1 MRETSPMSSLRDT
14 DIKSK
19 VNETLRTLPDDAS
32 WEDVM
37 YRIYVRQKIE
47 SGMKDVAQGD
57 TVSVAEVRK
66 RFGLTELC
74 G

>member
-1 MRETSPMSSLRDT
+1 M
-14 DIKSK
+14 KSK

-57 TVSVAEVRK
+57 TLTVAELRK
-66 RFGLTELC
+66 RFGLTESC

>member
-1 MRETSPMSSLRDT
+1 MSNLKDT

-37 YRIYVRQKIE
+37 YPIYVRQKVE

-57 TVSVAEVRK
+57 IVSVAEVRK
-66 RFGLTELC
+66 RFGLTESC

>member
-1 MRETSPMSSLRDT
+1 MSEVKDL

-19 VNETLRTLPDDAS
+19 VSETLRSLPDDAS

-47 SGMKDVAQGD
+47 SGLKDVAEGN
-57 TVSVAEVRK
+57 TVSIAEVRK
-66 RFGLTELC
+66 VFGL
-74 G
+74 GQ

>member
-1 MRETSPMSSLRDT
+1 MSNVKDP

-19 VNETLRTLPDDAS
+19 VNETLRSLPDDAT

-47 SGMKDVAQGD
+47 NGLKDIAEGD
-57 TVSVAEVRK
+57 TVSIAEVRK
-66 RFGLTELC
+66 RFGLNQ
-74 G
+74 

>member
-1 MRETSPMSSLRDT
+1 MSSVKDT

-19 VNETLRTLPDDAS
+19 VNETLRTLPDDAT

-47 SGMKDVAQGD
+47 NGIKDVAEGD
-57 TVSVAEVRK
+57 TVSVAEIRK
-66 RFGLTELC
+66 RFGLSE
-74 G
+74 

>member
-1 MRETSPMSSLRDT
+1 MWETSPMSSLKDT

-37 YRIYVRQKIE
+37 YRIYVRKKIE
-47 SGMKDVAQGD
+47 GGMKDVAQGD

-66 RFGLTELC
+66 RFGLTESC

>member
-1 MRETSPMSSLRDT
+1 METWPMSEVKDL

-19 VNETLRTLPDDAS
+19 VSETLRFLPDDAS

-47 SGMKDVAQGD
+47 SGLKDVAEGH
-57 TVSVAEVRK
+57 TVSIAEVRK
-66 RFGLTELC
+66 VFGL
-74 G
+74 GQ

>member
-1 MRETSPMSSLRDT
+1 
-14 DIKSK
+14 
-19 VNETLRTLPDDAS
+19 
-32 WEDVM
+32 M

>member
-1 MRETSPMSSLRDT
+1 MSSVKDT

-19 VNETLRTLPDDAS
+19 VNETLRTLPDDAT

-47 SGMKDVAQGD
+47 NGIKDVAEGD

-66 RFGLTELC
+66 RFGLSE
-74 G
+74 

>member
-1 MRETSPMSSLRDT
+1 MSSLKDT

-37 YRIYVRQKIE
+37 DRIYVRQKIE
-47 SGMKDVAQGD
+47 NGMKDVAQGD
-57 TVSVAEVRK
+57 TLSVAEVRK
-66 RFGLTELC
+66 RFGLTESC

>member
-1 MRETSPMSSLRDT
+1 MTHRQNSSLKDT

-47 SGMKDVAQGD
+47 NGMKDVAQGD
-57 TVSVAEVRK
+57 TLSVAEVRK
-66 RFGLTELC
+66 RFGLTESC

>member
-1 MRETSPMSSLRDT
+1 MSEVKDL

-19 VNETLRTLPDDAS
+19 VSDTLRSLPDDAS

-47 SGMKDVAQGD
+47 SGLKDVAEGH
-57 TVSVAEVRK
+57 TVSIAEVRK
-66 RFGLTELC
+66 AFGL
-74 G
+74 GQ

>member
-1 MRETSPMSSLRDT
+1 METWPMSEVKDL

-19 VNETLRTLPDDAS
+19 VSETLRSLPDDAS

-47 SGMKDVAQGD
+47 SGLKDVAEGN
-57 TVSVAEVRK
+57 TVSIAEVRK
-66 RFGLTELC
+66 VFGL
-74 G
+74 GQ

>member
-1 MRETSPMSSLRDT
+1 MSSVKDT

-19 VNETLRTLPDDAS
+19 VNETLRTLPDDAT

-37 YRIYVRQKIE
+37 HRIYVRQKIE
-47 SGMKDVAQGD
+47 NGIKDVAEGD

-66 RFGLTELC
+66 RFGLSE
-74 G
+74 

>member
-1 MRETSPMSSLRDT
+1 MRENSPMSSLKDT

-66 RFGLTELC
+66 RFGLTESC

>member
-1 MRETSPMSSLRDT
+1 MSSLKDT

-19 VNETLRTLPDDAS
+19 VSETLRTLPDDAS

-66 RFGLTELC
+66 RFGLTESC

>member
-1 MRETSPMSSLRDT
+1 MSSLKDT

-57 TVSVAEVRK
+57 TLSVAEVRK
-66 RFGLTELC
+66 RFGLTESF

>member
-1 MRETSPMSSLRDT
+1 MSGLKDT

-47 SGMKDVAQGD
+47 SGIKDVAQGD

-66 RFGLTELC
+66 RFGLTESC

>member
-1 MRETSPMSSLRDT
+1 MSSLKDT

-19 VNETLRTLPDDAS
+19 VSETLRTLPDDAS

-57 TVSVAEVRK
+57 TLSVAEVRK
-66 RFGLTELC
+66 RFGLTESC

>member
-1 MRETSPMSSLRDT
+1 MSSLKDT

-37 YRIYVRQKIE
+37 YRIYVRKKIE
-47 SGMKDVAQGD
+47 GGMKDVAQGD

-66 RFGLTELC
+66 RFGLTESC

>member
-1 MRETSPMSSLRDT
+1 MSSVKDT

-19 VNETLRTLPDDAS
+19 VNETLRTLPDDAT

-47 SGMKDVAQGD
+47 NGLKDVAEGD

-66 RFGLTELC
+66 RFGLSE
-74 G
+74 

>member
-1 MRETSPMSSLRDT
+1 MSNLKDT

-37 YRIYVRQKIE
+37 YPIYVRQKVE

-57 TVSVAEVRK
+57 IVSVAEVRN
-66 RFGLTELC
+66 RFGLTESC

>member
-1 MRETSPMSSLRDT
+1 MSSLKDM

-57 TVSVAEVRK
+57 TLTVAELRK
-66 RFGLTELC
+66 RFGLTESC